1 MQNAVESGIYGVL
14 LKVAELQFF
23 VLSWGCF
30 RLNVASFTDPYFS
43 FLFFLFY
50 LREIEQIF

>member
-30 RLNVASFTDPYFS
+30 RLNVAVAWGS
-43 FLFFLFY
+43 
-50 LREIEQIF
+50 LRRVWLRVASA